1 MVGFVGL
8 ARAEIEGVEEAIH
21 AVAGATPVLP
31 SSRLP
36 QPARHPLIVIGEL
49 LQIDPFLKADGL
61 IVADPLQDVLK
72 PQAGGWREHG
82 TDRCG

>member
-1 MVGFVGL
+1 MVGVVGL
-8 ARAEIEGVEEAIH
+8 ARAEIEGVEEAIN

-36 QPARHPLIVIGEL
+36 QPARHALIVISEL

-61 IVADPLQDVLK
+61 IVADPLQAVLQ
-72 PQAGGWREHG
+72 PQTGGWREHG
-82 TDRCG
+82 THRCG